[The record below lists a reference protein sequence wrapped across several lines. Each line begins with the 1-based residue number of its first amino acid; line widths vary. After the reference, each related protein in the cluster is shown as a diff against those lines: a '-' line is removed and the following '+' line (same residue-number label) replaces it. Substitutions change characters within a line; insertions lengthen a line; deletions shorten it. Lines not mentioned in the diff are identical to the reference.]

1 MSRSEDAMLTRAD
14 FNRALVG
21 LPLLASGCAVEGDI
35 AMPAAPSAEMLA
47 QAASRRVL
55 FGHQS
60 VGKNILDGVRAI
72 GAEQN
77 VAFNIVEAR
86 EAPADA
92 GLYHFEVGANLHP
105 DRKITDFREVAAAT
119 NADVALFKLCYIDF
133 NGDTDAEGLARD
145 YVAAL
150 NDLQQANAN
159 TRYIAATTPLT
170 TLPSGPKEFIKKLIG
185 RISPAPL
192 ENSKRLAFNRVVRE
206 NFSGDRLFDIAAL
219 ESGGVM
225 TDGVEYMRPGL
236 TDDGGH
242 LNAPGQ
248 RIVATELLRLIAA

>member
-14 FNRALVG
+14 FNRALMG

-47 QAASRRVL
+47 TAASRRVL

-77 VAFNIVEAR
+77 VAFNIVETR

-105 DRKITDFREVAAAT
+105 DRKISDFREVAAAT
-119 NADVALFKLCYIDF
+119 NADVALHRRDHAA
-133 NGDTDAEGLARD
+133 DDAAERAEGIHQEADWPHLA
-145 YVAAL
+145 VAAGEFQAAR
-150 NDLQQANAN
+150 LQPRRARQ
-159 TRYIAATTPLT
+159 
-170 TLPSGPKEFIKKLIG
+170 F
-185 RISPAPL
+185 
-192 ENSKRLAFNRVVRE
+192 
-206 NFSGDRLFDIAAL
+206 
-219 ESGGVM
+219 
-225 TDGVEYMRPGL
+225 
-236 TDDGGH
+236 
-242 LNAPGQ
+242 
-248 RIVATELLRLIAA
+248 